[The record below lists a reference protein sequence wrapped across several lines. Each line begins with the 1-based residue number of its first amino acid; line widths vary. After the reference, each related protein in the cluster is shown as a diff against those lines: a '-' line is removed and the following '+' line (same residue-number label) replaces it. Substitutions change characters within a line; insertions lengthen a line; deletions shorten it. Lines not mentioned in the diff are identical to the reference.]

1 MSETDTN
8 QTTALLQA
16 EGVTKGY
23 RIGRKRIEVLH
34 GVDLTVASQDFVAIH
49 GASGAGKSTLLHV
62 LGGLDVPDSGSVTFR
77 GQAVDRLRRS
87 RLSAFRNQEVGFIF
101 QAYHLFPEFNAVENV
116 CLPARIARR
125 PADDVKEEAEELLK
139 KVGLGDR
146 LDHRPYELSGGEQQ
160 RVGIARALINSPAIL
175 FADEPTGNLDSVT
188 GKEITALLERLR
200 ADLDIA
206 LVLATHDL
214 SIGDRADRVVHLRDG
229 KIESDVAM

>member
-1 MSETDTN
+1 MSEIDTN
-8 QTTALLQA
+8 ETKSLLQA

-34 GVDLTVASQDFVAIH
+34 GVDLAVGSGDFLAIH

-62 LGGLDVPDSGSVTFR
+62 LGGLDVPDSGSVSFR
-77 GQAVDRLRRS
+77 GQALKKLRRS

-116 CLPARIARR
+116 GLPARIARR
-125 PADDVKEEAEELLK
+125 PVERVKDEAVALLE

-175 FADEPTGNLDSVT
+175 LADEPTGNLDSVT

-229 KIESDVAM
+229 KIESDDAV